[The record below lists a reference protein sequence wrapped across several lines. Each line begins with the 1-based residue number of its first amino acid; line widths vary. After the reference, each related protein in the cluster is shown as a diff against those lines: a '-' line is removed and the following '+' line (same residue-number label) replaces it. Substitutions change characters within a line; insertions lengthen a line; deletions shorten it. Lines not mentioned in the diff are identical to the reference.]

1 MTKNKTKKPQNNKAN
16 MSSANQVLI
25 EHFDSKFDLLLDG
38 YAMTNKKIDDLI
50 KGLRDEMN
58 ERFDAVDERFSIID
72 ERFNIIDER
81 FRAVD
86 ARFAA
91 IDDKFEVVF
100 EVLDDMKHEMK
111 SVKI

>member
-1 MTKNKTKKPQNNKAN
+1 
-16 MSSANQVLI
+16 MSSSNQVLI

-50 KGLRDEMN
+50 KGLRDGMN

-72 ERFNIIDER
+72 ERF
-81 FRAVD
+81 RAVG

-91 IDDKFEVVF
+91 IDDKFEAVF